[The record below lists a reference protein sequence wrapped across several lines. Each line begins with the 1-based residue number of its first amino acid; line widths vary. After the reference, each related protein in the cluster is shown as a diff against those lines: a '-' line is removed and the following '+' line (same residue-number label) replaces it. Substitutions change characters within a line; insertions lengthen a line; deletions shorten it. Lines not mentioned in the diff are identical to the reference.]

1 MSGAPQIDQAFLEPL
16 ESALLAL
23 ETRQVPLLIFAGAK
37 MRRFVD
43 QVSDALGATAMY
55 TSQDDFEAQCRS
67 SFRADDT
74 LLILVDKPLA
84 GKSLE
89 IVYAYLSARDIMGA
103 DRSQLAKLGLPALA
117 DGHRMMILIDKT
129 VFDRHDASVQSRL
142 AEFCTVIGV
151 R

>member
-1 MSGAPQIDQAFLEPL
+1 MSSTPQIDAAFLEPL

-23 ETRQVPLLIFAGAK
+23 ETRQVPLLIFVGAK
-37 MRRFVD
+37 LRRFVD

-55 TSQDDFEAQCRS
+55 ASQDDFAAQCRS
-67 SFRADDT
+67 SFRTDDT

-89 IVYAYLSARDIMGA
+89 IVDAYLAARDIMGA
-103 DRSQLAKLGLPALA
+103 DNAQLAKLGLPALA
-117 DGHRMMILIDKT
+117 DGHRLMVIVEKA
-129 VFDRHDASVQSRL
+129 VFDRHDAAVQSRL
-142 AEFCTVIGV
+142 ADFCRVIAV